1 MQLHELSPHP
11 KAKRP
16 VRRLG
21 RGTGSGL
28 GKTSGKGQKGQWSRS
43 GGGVRPGFEG
53 GQMPLHRRLP
63 KHGFTNNFSKEYSI
77 VNVGALS
84 VFKKGDIVTAE
95 ILKDR
100 GILSKIEPYGLK
112 VLGNGEL
119 NVALTVKA
127 AVFTAGAKEKIKKA
141 GGVSEVIE
149 VVNHKIGPDGK
160 PLSREERS

>member
-16 VRRLG
+16 AKRLG
-21 RGTGSGL
+21 RGTGSGS

-63 KHGFTNNFSKEYSI
+63 KRGFTNNFAKEYSC
-77 VNVGALS
+77 VNVGRLNG
-84 VFKKGDIVTAE
+84 FKKDDVITAE
-95 ILKDR
+95 LLVEH

-112 VLGNGEL
+112 ILGDGEL
-119 NVALTVKA
+119 KVALTIRA
-127 AVFTAGAKEKIKKA
+127 AVFTSGAAEKIAKA
-141 GGVSEVIE
+141 GGKAE
-149 VVNHKIGPDGK
+149 VVEVK
-160 PLSREERS
+160 

>member
-1 MQLHELSPHP
+1 M
-11 KAKRP
+11 
-16 VRRLG
+16 LG
-21 RGTGSGL
+21 LCPCS
-28 GKTSGKGQKGQWSRS
+28 
-43 GGGVRPGFEG
+43 
-53 GQMPLHRRLP
+53 
-63 KHGFTNNFSKEYSI
+63 
-77 VNVGALS
+77 
-84 VFKKGDIVTAE
+84 KKGDIVTAE

>member
-11 KAKRP
+11 KARRER
-16 VRRLG
+16 RRLG

-63 KHGFTNNFSKEYSI
+63 KRGFTNKWAKEYSC
-77 VNVGALS
+77 VNVGRLND
-84 VFKKGDIVTAE
+84 FKKGDVITAE
-95 ILKDR
+95 LLLEH

-112 VLGNGEL
+112 VLGDGDL
-119 NVALTVKA
+119 TVALTVRANAFTKGA
-127 AVFTAGAKEKIKKA
+127 AEKIKKA
-141 GGVSEVIE
+141 GGKV
-149 VVNHKIGPDGK
+149 
-160 PLSREERS
+160 EEAAAKND